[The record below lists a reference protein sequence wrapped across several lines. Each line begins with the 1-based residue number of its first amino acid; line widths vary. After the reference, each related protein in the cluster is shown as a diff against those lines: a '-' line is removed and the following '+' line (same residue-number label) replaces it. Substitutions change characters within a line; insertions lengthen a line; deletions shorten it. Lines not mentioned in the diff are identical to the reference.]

1 MSLKMRLIL
10 AIVVILVFSI
20 GLVSFVSTNLAVTR
34 STDSLTNSAKQ
45 QLLSL
50 NVQTAEAISE
60 YFSFIESQVRT
71 QSASALTIDA
81 AKGFISAFEQYVAQR
96 GKLTSSEIKVL
107 KNYYDQDFTQ
117 QYQSLNSQNVTSA
130 SKLLEQLD
138 DSALALQYDFIA
150 NSAFKLGMKDGLV
163 DLKSNSLYA
172 KTHKYFHPEF
182 KAFLKEFGF
191 YDIFIADAASGNI
204 VYSVFKELDF
214 ATSLKSGPYAQT
226 EIGRVFNSAVNS
238 MPSKVSFSN
247 FEPYLPSYHALAG
260 FVAAPIYDQDKII
273 AVLIFQMPMDK
284 INAIV
289 THNQNWKNTGFGE
302 SGETYLVN
310 KNQLLLTES
319 RFFLEDKTGYLQ
331 AIAPQ
336 FPKQVQEIQLKN
348 TSVGIQPVTSL
359 AVQEGLAGRSGFTT
373 NTDYRGVDVFSA
385 FSPIKIGEQTAVLLA
400 EIDVDEALKPA
411 RDLAAFILSSVLIV
425 GGILLF
431 VAVVLTM
438 WLAAKIVSPLNFLGK
453 TCDSLATGDGD
464 LTITILPANIP
475 EIDRIVFGFNQ
486 FIKQIRGIVLQLK
499 LDADSLASASE
510 QLSNITHSS
519 LLKTSQQREKSELVA
534 TAMRQLS
541 TAVDEVSKSTVDTSM
556 QNLKAQQSLNEN
568 MERADLAAENIKLL
582 VNLIS
587 NSSQVIG
594 GLKNEVNQITSFLNV
609 ITSIADQTNLLALNA
624 AIEAARAGDAGRG
637 FSVVADEVR
646 ALANRSQQSTIE
658 ISKLVEV
665 MNASATKSV
674 DSMERATAAADGGIH
689 LVDLVT
695 VALDELSASLK
706 QAIELSEVVA
716 SATDKQNQ
724 TTQSVLHNVTTI
736 SELASE
742 VELGSKQTSEAA
754 INLAKTAAHTH
765 TILGRFKV

>member
-96 GKLTSSEIKVL
+96 GKLSSSEIKVL

-172 KTHKYFHPEF
+172 QTHKYFHPEF

-373 NTDYRGVDVFSA
+373 STDYRGVDVFSA

-519 LLKTSQQREKSELVA
+519 LIKTSQQREKSELVA

-541 TAVDEVSKSTVDTSM
+541 NAVDEVSRSTVDTST